1 MFPAKVIR
9 NQSKLF
15 EGRFEIIDDVL
26 GDDLRARS
34 IENGS
39 DTFISSLTPPLLVHV
54 EYRTSTTALHG
65 QANRAPRLSQANAL
79 VPE

>member
-9 NQSKLF
+9 DQPELF
-15 EGRFEIIDDVL
+15 ERRLEVIDDFL

-39 DTFISSLTPPLLVHV
+39 
-54 EYRTSTTALHG
+54 
-65 QANRAPRLSQANAL
+65 
-79 VPE
+79 